1 MTEVREGEVF
11 ALVGEVGFQRLVA
24 AFYQK
29 VPTDEILGPM
39 YPPDDLAGAE
49 ARLRGFLIGRF
60 GGPQTYIQER
70 GHPKLRMRHMP
81 FALTRAARDRWV
93 TLMENALDEV
103 GFPSAVDALLRGFF
117 AQTATFLVNR
127 PG

>member
-1 MTEVREGEVF
+1 MTEVSEGEVF
-11 ALVGEVGFQRLVA
+11 GLVGEDGFRRLVA
-24 AFYQK
+24 AFYEH

-81 FALTRAARDRWV
+81 FALTPAARDRWV
-93 TLMENALDEV
+93 MLMENALDEV
-103 GFPSAVDALLRGFF
+103 SFPPEVDALLRGFF
-117 AQTATFLVNR
+117 AQTASFLINQ

>member
-1 MTEVREGEVF
+1 MTGVSEGEVF
-11 ALVGEVGFQRLVA
+11 GLVGEDGFHRLVA
-24 AFYQK
+24 AFYEQ
-29 VPTDEILGPM
+29 VPSDEILGPM

-81 FALTRAARDRWV
+81 FALTPAARDSWV
-93 TLMENALDEV
+93 TLMETALDEV
-103 GFPSAVDALLRGFF
+103 SFPPEVDAVSYTHLTLP
-117 AQTATFLVNR
+117 TMLMV
-127 PG
+127 